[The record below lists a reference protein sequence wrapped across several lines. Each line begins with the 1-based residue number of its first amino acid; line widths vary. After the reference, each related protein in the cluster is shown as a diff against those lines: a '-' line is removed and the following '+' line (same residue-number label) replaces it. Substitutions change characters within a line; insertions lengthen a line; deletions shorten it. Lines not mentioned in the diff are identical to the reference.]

1 MPEFIDDNICS
12 IAGTNPVTCFS
23 SGFNLP
29 ATALP
34 CRAGGKNCRYRQKL
48 PCARGNNLDA
58 QPNMIKTS
66 PLLWGL
72 FCLWMP
78 VLANASDHSP
88 VSAILEVVE
97 AFVHEQGR
105 DLPGRVSIKSSRLDS
120 RRTHQSCQQ
129 LEAFLPVGG
138 RVWGRFSVGIRCLD
152 ASSWTL
158 YVPVE
163 IEVIA
168 PIAHAARPIRKGK
181 LVHSDDISMH
191 ETDLVRLP
199 QDILNDAEQ
208 AVGKMATSSIAAGQ
222 PLRQRHLRAPHVI
235 TRGQKV
241 QLTVTGPGFTV
252 STEGD
257 ALTSAASGEMV
268 QVRNSAGRIIS
279 GIARA
284 DGSVEVRP

>member
-1 MPEFIDDNICS
+1 MQ
-12 IAGTNPVTCFS
+12 G
-23 SGFNLP
+23 
-29 ATALP
+29 
-34 CRAGGKNCRYRQKL
+34 RRQKL
-48 PCARGNNLDA
+48 PLPAKITLRRGNNLDA

-72 FCLWMP
+72 FCLLMP
-78 VLANASDHSP
+78 LLANASDHSP
-88 VSAILEVVE
+88 VSAILEAVE

-152 ASSWTL
+152 ASGWTL

-181 LVHSDDISMH
+181 LVRSDDISMH